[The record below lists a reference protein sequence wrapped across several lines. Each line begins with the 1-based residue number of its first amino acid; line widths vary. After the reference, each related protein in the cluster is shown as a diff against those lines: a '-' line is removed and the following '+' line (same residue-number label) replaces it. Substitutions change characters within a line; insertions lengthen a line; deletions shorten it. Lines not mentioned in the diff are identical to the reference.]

1 MSWLDVCLWWRLR
14 GRRSGAALMDF
25 QWRRRHALDRR
36 RRREPH
42 AGEPRVLERRREWD
56 RPARQARSFLRNEVG
71 PGCNGGPFNRG
82 HHANRLVLS
91 QGRGGACLA
100 ADYCARVQNDSNG
113 SHFYLPSRGQAD
125 DTIKYIKNISY
136 LDYSTSALQQGHP
149 LPEPLPPRPPRLLL
163 FGVPQIMLV
172 GVIATAGRQGL
183 AQLTASLAGQSA
195 AAALLKPVGR
205 ARYLS
210 RAPAEHGPSAV
221 RSARAGPGAA
231 HY

>member
-25 QWRRRHALDRR
+25 QWRRRHALDRP

-71 PGCNGGPFNRG
+71 PGCNSGPFNRG

-113 SHFYLPSRGQAD
+113 SHFYLPSRGQAN

-136 LDYSTSALQQGHP
+136 LDYSTSALQQGIHFRN
-149 LPEPLPPRPPRLLL
+149 LFRRGPRGCSYSASPRSCWW
-163 FGVPQIMLV
+163 
-172 GVIATAGRQGL
+172 
-183 AQLTASLAGQSA
+183 ASSQR
-195 AAALLKPVGR
+195 PVGR
-205 ARYLS
+205 AS
-210 RAPAEHGPSAV
+210 PS
-221 RSARAGPGAA
+221 
-231 HY
+231 